1 MKEINVIFDYFQQMH
16 MWLLEKEKHFDKL
29 SL

>member
-1 MKEINVIFDYFQQMH
+1 MKEINVIFDYFQQMR
-16 MWLLEKEKHFDKL
+16 MWLLEKEKHFDKF

>member
-1 MKEINVIFDYFQQMH
+1 MKEINVIFDYFQQMR

>member
-1 MKEINVIFDYFQQMH
+1 MKEINVIFDYFQQMR
-16 MWLLEKEKHFDKL
+16 MWLLENEKHFDKL

>member
-1 MKEINVIFDYFQQMH
+1 MKEINVIFDYFQQMR
-16 MWLLEKEKHFDKL
+16 MWVLEKEKHFDKL

>member
-1 MKEINVIFDYFQQMH
+1 MKEINVIFDYFQQMR
-16 MWLLEKEKHFDKL
+16 MWLLEKEKQFDKL

>member
-1 MKEINVIFDYFQQMH
+1 MKEINVIFDYFQQMR

-29 SL
+29 GL